1 MNISEVYMLRDN
13 LWMFYAGLSYP
24 SLFAQ
29 IADYEWHL
37 NANKITERSYPY
49 TPQQSAEVLF
59 NWVKE

>member
-1 MNISEVYMLRDN
+1 MLSGN